1 MPKFVVIELNDDAA
15 TIDLLSYCVKKNF
28 ERVSLLT
35 RLEDHPYLRD
45 DQDVVQ
51 DDTQSQ
57 GTDGMLLQLNDE
69 ERQRLMKMIST
80 PGPQTLSMERIQM
93 APGQGQHI
101 LQQHQIPSTS
111 SYTNNSF
118 IYIKSDPQY
127 KDEPQQQ
134 SNQFDAT
141 VNSVAHG
148 QAGLSTLEMFAC
160 NGSPNGGDVLRR
172 KTPSRKAE
180 DSIKATCKVCGHDV
194 MYSPQRTWNLMR
206 HVWIMHQSS
215 KPNQCSICGY
225 SHIKPYVRKHIESQ
239 HKHDSNA
246 TIIDLK

>member
-1 MPKFVVIELNDDAA
+1 M
-15 TIDLLSYCVKKNF
+15 KKNF

-111 SYTNNSF
+111 SYTNVSGHF
-118 IYIKSDPQY
+118 
-127 KDEPQQQ
+127 
-134 SNQFDAT
+134 FDILNILFT
-141 VNSVAHG
+141 VNFIV
-148 QAGLSTLEMFAC
+148 
-160 NGSPNGGDVLRR
+160 
-172 KTPSRKAE
+172 KTDKNKN
-180 DSIKATCKVCGHDV
+180 D
-194 MYSPQRTWNLMR
+194 NF
-206 HVWIMHQSS
+206 
-215 KPNQCSICGY
+215 
-225 SHIKPYVRKHIESQ
+225 
-239 HKHDSNA
+239 
-246 TIIDLK
+246 